1 MQHIYKTSWKTSLK
15 ANLSPIYLL
24 YPVHQACVT
33 VVCIKLVNQIYEIF
47 HKMDKKK
54 KVSHRLIIMT
64 MLARYTHNAAEAN
77 QNIYHSL
84 PQFHTIMGFHY

>member
-54 KVSHRLIIMT
+54 KKK
-64 MLARYTHNAAEAN
+64 
-77 QNIYHSL
+77 SL
-84 PQFHTIMGFHY
+84 PPSHYNDHARTLYPQCS